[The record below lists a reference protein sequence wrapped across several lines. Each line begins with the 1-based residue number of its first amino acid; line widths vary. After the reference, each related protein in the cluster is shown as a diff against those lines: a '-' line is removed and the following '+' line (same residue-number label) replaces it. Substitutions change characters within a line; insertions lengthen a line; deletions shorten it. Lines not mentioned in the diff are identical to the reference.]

1 MDARLLGLLQT
12 GALRPIDAHF
22 ADLLLRHAAR
32 PTPELALAAALV
44 SRHAGDG
51 HVCLPLARVAGQT
64 PFEAHSWQAPAITDW
79 RDALLGSGVVG
90 GPGESRPLILDAAG
104 RLYLERLWRDEDLV
118 AGDLAARA
126 APRIDVDP
134 AALAAPLR
142 RLFAGDDAGT
152 VGQRRAAAVAA
163 LHGLGILCG
172 GPGTG
177 KTHTVARLLA
187 LLVELAGDRPPRI
200 ALAAPTGK
208 AAQRLAESL
217 RKSADVLP
225 AGFKLPENVPTLH
238 RLLGLR
244 PDGGARHDADHPLAC
259 DLLLIDE
266 ASMVDLPLLARTLR
280 ALPATARL
288 VLLGDPNQL
297 ASVEAGAV
305 LGELCA
311 GAGGYSAAGA
321 ARLAEATGDAAPGGG
336 PGGIGDAIAL
346 LTHSYR
352 FEGGGAIGRL
362 AAAVNAGDAE
372 AALALLHAGGA
383 VRFEAI
389 DTPAALG
396 ARIAA
401 HVAPALQPLFETADP
416 ATALARLGEFQVLTA
431 LREGPFGVTG
441 VNAAIERAL
450 HRRGLI
456 PGSAANY
463 PGRPLL
469 VGSND
474 YEQGLFNGDLGLLL
488 PDASGALRAWFAGK
502 DGPRALT
509 PSRLPAHESAYALTV
524 HKSQGS
530 EFTRVLLILPP
541 QPNPLLT
548 RELVYTAI
556 TRARESVTLWGSEA
570 TLAAA
575 IQRRLERDSGLADRL
590 RGSEF
595 PKASA
600 DSFSACRPG
609 QDARA

>member
-1 MDARLLGLLQT
+1 MIDARLLGLLQT
-12 GALRPIDAHF
+12 GALRPLDAHF
-22 ADLLLRHAAR
+22 ADLLLRHAAHA
-32 PTPELALAAALV
+32 TPELALAAALV

-51 HVCLPLARVAGQT
+51 HVCLPLARVAGQAPFDT
-64 PFEAHSWQAPAITDW
+64 PWRAPEVADW

-90 GPGESRPLILDAAG
+90 EPGAAKPLILDAAG

-118 AGDLAARA
+118 ARDLAARA
-126 APRIDVDP
+126 APRVDVEP
-134 AALAAPLR
+134 AALAASLR
-142 RLFAGDDAGT
+142 RLFAGDDPGT

-225 AGFKLPENVPTLH
+225 AGFKLPDSVPTLH

-244 PDGGARHDADHPLAC
+244 PDGSARHDADHPLAC

-288 VLLGDPNQL
+288 ILLGDPNQL

-311 GAGGYSAAGA
+311 GAGGYSVAGA
-321 ARLAEATGDAAPGGG
+321 ARIEAATGDAAPGGG
-336 PGGIGDAIAL
+336 SGGIGDAIAL

-352 FEGGGAIGRL
+352 FDGGGAIGRL
-362 AAAVNAGDAE
+362 AAAVNAGDAD
-372 AALALLHAGGA
+372 AALALLRAGGA

-389 DTPAALG
+389 DTPAALN
-396 ARIAA
+396 ARIGA
-401 HVAPALQPLFETADP
+401 HVAPALQVRFETADP
-416 ATALARLGEFQVLTA
+416 AFALARFGGFQVLTA
-431 LREGPFGVTG
+431 LRDGVFGVAG

-450 HRRGLI
+450 RRRGLI
-456 PGSAANY
+456 RGEGANY

-474 YEQGLFNGDLGLLL
+474 YALGLFNGDLGLLL
-488 PDASGALRAWFAGK
+488 PDASGALRAWFAGP
-502 DGPRALT
+502 DGAPRLLT
-509 PSRLPAHESAYALTV
+509 PTRLPAHESAYALTV

-530 EFTRVLLILPP
+530 EFEDVLLILPP

-548 RELVYTAI
+548 RELIYTAI
-556 TRARESVTLWGSEA
+556 TRARDGVTVWGSAA
-570 TLAAA
+570 TLTAA
-575 IQRRLERDSGLADRL
+575 IGRRLERDSGLADRV
-590 RGSEF
+590 RGG
-595 PKASA
+595 AGA
-600 DSFSACRPG
+600 G
-609 QDARA
+609 

>member
-12 GALRPIDAHF
+12 GALRPLDAHF
-22 ADLLLRHAAR
+22 ADLLLRHAEQA
-32 PTPELALAAALV
+32 TPELALAAALV
-44 SRHAGDG
+44 SRHAGGG
-51 HVCLPLARVAGQT
+51 HVCLPLARVAGQA
-64 PFEAHSWQAPAITDW
+64 PFDAQPWRAPTLADW

-90 GPGESRPLILDAAG
+90 EPGASTPLILDAAG

-118 AGDLAARA
+118 ACDLAARA
-126 APRIDVDP
+126 APRAQLDP

-142 RLFAGDDAGT
+142 RLFPGDDPGT
-152 VGQRRAAAVAA
+152 AGQRRAAAVAA

-217 RKSADVLP
+217 RMSADVLP
-225 AGFKLPENVPTLH
+225 AGFKLPDSVPTLH

-244 PDGGARHDADHPLAC
+244 PDGSARHDADHPLAC

-288 VLLGDPNQL
+288 ILLGDPNQL

-311 GAGGYSAAGA
+311 GAGGYSAAGV
-321 ARLAEATGDAAPGGG
+321 ARLAAATGDAAPGGG
-336 PGGIGDAIAL
+336 AGGIGDAIAL

-362 AAAVNAGDAE
+362 AAAVNAGDAD
-372 AALALLHAGGA
+372 AALDLLGAGGA
-383 VRFEAI
+383 VRFDLI
-389 DTPAALG
+389 DTPAALN

-401 HVAPALQPLFETADP
+401 HVAPALQPLFEP
-416 ATALARLGEFQVLTA
+416 AEAAANPGAALARLGGFQVLTA
-431 LREGPFGVTG
+431 LRDGPFGVTG

-456 PGSAANY
+456 RGQAANY

-474 YEQGLFNGDLGLLL
+474 YALGLFNGDLGLLL
-488 PDASGALRAWFAGK
+488 PDASGALRAWFAGP
-502 DGPRALT
+502 DGSPRALT

-530 EFTRVLLILPP
+530 EFGQVLLILPP

-548 RELVYTAI
+548 RELIYTAL
-556 TRARESVTLWGSEA
+556 TRARDGVTVWGSAA
-570 TLAAA
+570 TLTAA
-575 IQRRLERDSGLADRL
+575 IGRRLERDSGLADRL
-590 RGSEF
+590 RSGTG
-595 PKASA
+595 
-600 DSFSACRPG
+600 PG
-609 QDARA
+609 HV

>member
-12 GALRPIDAHF
+12 GALRPLDAHF

-32 PTPELALAAALV
+32 PSPQLALAAALA

-51 HVCLPLARVAGQT
+51 HVCLPLTRVAGQA
-64 PFEAHSWQAPAITDW
+64 PFEALPWRAPTLADW

-90 GPGESRPLILDAAG
+90 EPGASMPLILDAAG

-118 AGDLAARA
+118 ARDLAARA
-126 APRIDVDP
+126 APRTDVDP

-142 RLFAGDDAGT
+142 RLFPGDDPGT
-152 VGQRRAAAVAA
+152 AGQRRAAAVAA

-187 LLVELAGDRPPRI
+187 LLVELAGDRPPRV

-217 RKSADVLP
+217 RRSADVLP
-225 AGFKLPENVPTLH
+225 AGFKLPDTVPTLH

-244 PDGGARHDADHPLAC
+244 PDGSARHDADHPLAC

-280 ALPATARL
+280 ALPVRARL
-288 VLLGDPNQL
+288 ILLGDPNQL

-321 ARLAEATGDAAPGGG
+321 ARLAAATGDAAPGGG
-336 PGGIGDAIAL
+336 PGGMGDAIAL
-346 LTHSYR
+346 LEHSYR

-362 AAAVNAGDAE
+362 AAAVNAGDAA
-372 AALALLHAGGA
+372 AALALLRAGGA

-396 ARIAA
+396 ARLAA
-401 HVAPALQPLFETADP
+401 QVAPALQPLFENSGDAADAAFEP
-416 ATALARLGEFQVLTA
+416 AAALARLGAFQVLTA
-431 LREGPFGVTG
+431 LREGPFGVAG

-456 PGSAANY
+456 RGQAANY

-469 VGSND
+469 ITRND
-474 YEQGLFNGDLGLLL
+474 YGLGLFNGDLGLLL
-488 PDASGALRAWFAGK
+488 PDASGVLRAWFAGP
-502 DGPRALT
+502 DSAPRALT
-509 PSRLPAHESAYALTV
+509 PTRLPAHESAYALTV

-530 EFTRVLLILPP
+530 EFDRLLLILPP

-548 RELVYTAI
+548 RELIYTAL
-556 TRARESVTLWGSEA
+556 TRARDGVTVWGAEA

-575 IQRRLERDSGLADRL
+575 IGRRLTRDSGLADRV
-590 RGSEF
+590 RG
-595 PKASA
+595 ASSPA
-600 DSFSACRPG
+600 
-609 QDARA
+609 

>member
-12 GALRPIDAHF
+12 GALRPLDAHF
-22 ADLLLRHAAR
+22 ADLLLRHAEQ
-32 PTPELALAAALV
+32 PTPDLALVAALV
-44 SRHAGDG
+44 SRHAGEG
-51 HVCLPLARVAGQT
+51 HVCLPLARVAGQAPFDT
-64 PFEAHSWQAPAITDW
+64 PWRALAITDW

-90 GPGESRPLILDAAG
+90 EPGDSKPLILDAAG

-118 AGDLAARA
+118 ARDLAARA
-126 APRIDVDP
+126 APRAGVDP

-142 RLFAGDDAGT
+142 RLFPGDDAGT

-225 AGFKLPENVPTLH
+225 RGLNLPDSVPTLH

-244 PDGGARHDADHPLAC
+244 PDGSARHDADHPLAC

-266 ASMVDLPLLARTLR
+266 ASMVDLPLLGRTLR

-321 ARLAEATGDAAPGGG
+321 ARLAAATGDAAPGGG
-336 PGGIGDAIAL
+336 QGGIGDAIAL
-346 LTHSYR
+346 LEHSYR

-362 AAAVNAGDAE
+362 AAAVNAGDAD
-372 AALALLHAGGA
+372 AALELLHAGGA

-389 DTPAALG
+389 DTPAALN
-396 ARIAA
+396 ARLAA
-401 HVAPALQPLFETADP
+401 HFAPSLEPLFESADAAVEP
-416 ATALARLGEFQVLTA
+416 GATLARLGEFQVLTA

-456 PGSAANY
+456 RGQGANY
-463 PGRPLL
+463 AGRPLL
-469 VGSND
+469 IGSND
-474 YEQGLFNGDLGLLL
+474 YALGLFNGDLGLLL
-488 PDASGALRAWFAGK
+488 PDAAGTLRAWFAGP
-502 DGPRALT
+502 DGVPRPLT
-509 PSRLPAHESAYALTV
+509 PTRLPAHESAYALTV

-530 EFTRVLLILPP
+530 EFGQVLLILPP

-548 RELVYTAI
+548 RELIYTAL
-556 TRARESVTLWGSEA
+556 TRAREGVTVWGAEA

-575 IQRRLERDSGLADRL
+575 IGRRLERDSGLAERV
-590 RGSEF
+590 RSV
-595 PKASA
+595 P
-600 DSFSACRPG
+600 
-609 QDARA
+609 

>member
-1 MDARLLGLLQT
+1 M
-12 GALRPIDAHF
+12 
-22 ADLLLRHAAR
+22 
-32 PTPELALAAALV
+32 
-44 SRHAGDG
+44 
-51 HVCLPLARVAGQT
+51 AGQA
-64 PFEAHSWQAPAITDW
+64 PFEAHSWRAPAITDW

-90 GPGESRPLILDAAG
+90 QPGNHPGESKPLILDAAG

-118 AGDLAARA
+118 ARDLAARA
-126 APRIDVDP
+126 APRADVDP

-142 RLFAGDDAGT
+142 RLFPGDDPGT

-225 AGFKLPENVPTLH
+225 AGFKLPDNVPTLH

-244 PDGGARHDADHPLAC
+244 PDGSARHDADHPLAC

-311 GAGGYSAAGA
+311 GAGGYSTAGA
-321 ARLAEATGDAAPGGG
+321 ARLAAATGDAAPGGG

-362 AAAVNAGDAE
+362 AAAVNAGDAN
-372 AALALLHAGGA
+372 AALDLLRAGGA
-383 VRFEAI
+383 ARFEAI
-389 DTPAALG
+389 DTPAALN

-401 HVAPALQPLFETADP
+401 HVAPALQPLFETADAIFDP
-416 ATALARLGEFQVLTA
+416 GSTLARLGEFQVLAA

-441 VNAAIERAL
+441 VNAGIERAL

-456 PGSAANY
+456 RGQAANY

-469 VGSND
+469 IGSND
-474 YEQGLFNGDLGLLL
+474 YALGLFNGDLGLLL
-488 PDASGALRAWFAGK
+488 PDAAGRLRAWFAGP
-502 DGPRALT
+502 DGIPRSLT
-509 PSRLPAHESAYALTV
+509 PTRLPAHESAYALTV

-530 EFTRVLLILPP
+530 EFEQVLLVLPP

-548 RELVYTAI
+548 RELIYTAL
-556 TRARESVTLWGSEA
+556 TRARDGVTVWGSEV

-575 IQRRLERDSGLADRL
+575 IGRRLERDSGLADRL
-590 RGSEF
+590 RGASE
-595 PKASA
+595 
-600 DSFSACRPG
+600 
-609 QDARA
+609 

>member
-1 MDARLLGLLQT
+1 MDARLLGLLQA
-12 GALRPIDAHF
+12 GALRPLDAHF

-51 HVCLPLARVAGQT
+51 HVCLPLARVAGQA
-64 PFEAHSWQAPAITDW
+64 PFEAHSWRAPASTDW

-90 GPGESRPLILDAAG
+90 EPGASTPLILDAAG

-118 AGDLAARA
+118 ARDLSARA
-126 APRIDVDP
+126 APRADVDP

-142 RLFAGDDAGT
+142 RLFPGDDPGS
-152 VGQRRAAAVAA
+152 VGQCRAAAVAA

-217 RKSADVLP
+217 RRSANVLP
-225 AGFKLPENVPTLH
+225 AGCKLPDNVPTLH
-238 RLLGLR
+238 RLLGVR
-244 PDGGARHDADHPLAC
+244 PDGSARHDADHPLAC

-288 VLLGDPNQL
+288 ILLGDPNQL

-321 ARLAEATGDAAPGGG
+321 VRLAAATGNAAPGGG

-346 LTHSYR
+346 LEHSYR
-352 FEGGGAIGRL
+352 FEGVGAIGRL
-362 AAAVNAGDAE
+362 AAAVNASDAE
-372 AALALLHAGGA
+372 AAIALLRAGGA
-383 VRFEAI
+383 ARFEAI

-396 ARIAA
+396 ARIGA
-401 HVAPALQPLFETADP
+401 HVASELQALFETTDP
-416 ATALARLGEFQVLTA
+416 AAALAQLGALQVLTA

-456 PGSAANY
+456 RGQAANY

-469 VGSND
+469 VSSND
-474 YEQGLFNGDLGLLL
+474 YALGLFNGDLGLLL
-488 PDASGALRAWFAGK
+488 PDASGDLRAWFAGPGG
-502 DGPRALT
+502 GPRALA

-530 EFTRVLLILPP
+530 EFDRVLLILPP
-541 QPNPLLT
+541 QPSPLLT
-548 RELVYTAI
+548 RELIYTAL
-556 TRARESVTLWGSEA
+556 TRARHDVTVWGSEA

-575 IQRRLERDSGLADRL
+575 ITRRLERDSGLADRL
-590 RGSEF
+590 RGE
-595 PKASA
+595 PECGA
-600 DSFSACRPG
+600 
-609 QDARA
+609 

>member
-12 GALRPIDAHF
+12 GALRPLDAHF
-22 ADLLLRHAAR
+22 ADLLLRHAAHA
-32 PTPELALAAALV
+32 TPELALAAALV

-51 HVCLPLARVAGQT
+51 HVCLPLARVAGQA
-64 PFEAHSWQAPAITDW
+64 PFEAHSWRAPEVADW

-90 GPGESRPLILDAAG
+90 EPGAVTPLILDAAG

-118 AGDLAARA
+118 ACDLATRA
-126 APRIDVDP
+126 APRVDVEP
-134 AALAAPLR
+134 AALAASLR
-142 RLFAGDDAGT
+142 RLFAGDDPGT

-225 AGFKLPENVPTLH
+225 AGFKLPDSVPTLH

-244 PDGGARHDADHPLAC
+244 PDGSARHDADHPLAC

-288 VLLGDPNQL
+288 ILLGDPNQL

-311 GAGGYSAAGA
+311 GAGGYSAAGV
-321 ARLAEATGDAAPGGG
+321 ARLAAATGDTAPGGG
-336 PGGIGDAIAL
+336 MGGIGDAIAL

-362 AAAVNAGDAE
+362 AAAVNSGDAD
-372 AALALLHAGGA
+372 AALALLREGA
-383 VRFEAI
+383 SVRFEAI
-389 DTPAALG
+389 DTPAALNTC
-396 ARIAA
+396 IAA
-401 HVAPALQPLFETADP
+401 HVVPALQTLFETANP
-416 ATALARLGEFQVLTA
+416 VSALARLGEFQVLTA
-431 LREGPFGVTG
+431 LREGPFGVSG

-456 PGSAANY
+456 RGQGANY

-469 VGSND
+469 IGSND
-474 YEQGLFNGDLGLLL
+474 YALGLFNGDLGLLL
-488 PDASGALRAWFAGK
+488 PDASGALRAWFAGP
-502 DGPRALT
+502 DGSPRALT

-530 EFTRVLLILPP
+530 EFGQVLLILPP

-548 RELVYTAI
+548 RELIYTAL
-556 TRARESVTLWGSEA
+556 TRARDGVTVWGAEA

-575 IQRRLERDSGLADRL
+575 IGRRLTRDSGLADRV
-590 RGSEF
+590 RG
-595 PKASA
+595 ATA
-600 DSFSACRPG
+600 
-609 QDARA
+609 

>member
-1 MDARLLGLLQT
+1 MDARLLGLLQS
-12 GALRPIDAHF
+12 GALRPLDAHF

-32 PTPELALAAALV
+32 PSPQLALAAALA

-51 HVCLPLARVAGQT
+51 HVCLPLARVAGQA
-64 PFEAHSWQAPAITDW
+64 PFEASPWRAPALADW

-90 GPGESRPLILDAAG
+90 EPGASMPLILDAAG

-118 AGDLAARA
+118 ARDLAARA
-126 APRIDVDP
+126 APRAQVEP

-142 RLFAGDDAGT
+142 RLFPGGDPGT

-187 LLVELAGDRPPRI
+187 LLVELAGDRPLRV

-217 RKSADVLP
+217 RKSAQVLP
-225 AGFKLPENVPTLH
+225 AGFKLPDTVPTLH

-244 PDGGARHDADHPLAC
+244 PDGSARHDADHPLAC

-288 VLLGDPNQL
+288 ILLGDPNQL

-305 LGELCA
+305 LGELCT

-321 ARLAEATGDAAPGGG
+321 ERIEAATGDAAPGGG
-336 PGGIGDAIAL
+336 PGGMGDAIAML
-346 LTHSYR
+346 GHSYR

-362 AAAVNAGDAE
+362 AAAVNAGDAD
-372 AALALLHAGGA
+372 AALALLRAGGA

-396 ARIAA
+396 ARLAA
-401 HVAPALQPLFETADP
+401 QVALALQPLFENSGDAAVEP
-416 ATALARLGEFQVLTA
+416 AAALARLGAFQVLTA
-431 LREGPFGVTG
+431 LRDGPFGVAG

-456 PGSAANY
+456 RGQAANY

-469 VGSND
+469 ITRND
-474 YEQGLFNGDLGLLL
+474 YGLGLFNGDLGLLL
-488 PDASGALRAWFAGK
+488 PDATGVLRAWFAAPDG
-502 DGPRALT
+502 GPRALT
-509 PSRLPAHESAYALTV
+509 PTRLPAHEAAYALTV

-530 EFTRVLLILPP
+530 EFDRLLLVLPP

-548 RELVYTAI
+548 RELIYTAL
-556 TRARESVTLWGSEA
+556 TRARDGVTVWGAEA

-575 IQRRLERDSGLADRL
+575 IGRRLERDSGLSDRV
-590 RGSEF
+590 
-595 PKASA
+595 KSA
-600 DSFSACRPG
+600 GF
-609 QDARA
+609 

>member
-1 MDARLLGLLQT
+1 
-12 GALRPIDAHF
+12 
-22 ADLLLRHAAR
+22 
-32 PTPELALAAALV
+32 V
-44 SRHAGDG
+44 
-51 HVCLPLARVAGQT
+51 
-64 PFEAHSWQAPAITDW
+64 
-79 RDALLGSGVVG
+79 
-90 GPGESRPLILDAAG
+90 
-104 RLYLERLWRDEDLV
+104 
-118 AGDLAARA
+118 
-126 APRIDVDP
+126 DVDP
-134 AALAAPLR
+134 AALAVPLR

-225 AGFKLPENVPTLH
+225 AGLKLPDNVPTLH

-244 PDGGARHDADHPLAC
+244 PDGSARHDADHPLAC

-288 VLLGDPNQL
+288 ILLGDPNQL

-321 ARLAEATGDAAPGGG
+321 ARLAAATGDAAPGGG

-362 AAAVNAGDAE
+362 AAAVNAGDAD
-372 AALALLHAGGA
+372 AAFDLLRAGSA
-383 VRFEAI
+383 ARFEAI
-389 DTPAALG
+389 DTPAALN
-396 ARIAA
+396 ARLAA

-416 ATALARLGEFQVLTA
+416 ASALARLGEFQVLTA

-456 PGSAANY
+456 RGQAVNY
-463 PGRPLL
+463 TGRPLL
-469 VGSND
+469 IGSND
-474 YEQGLFNGDLGLLL
+474 YSLGLFNGDLGLLL
-488 PDASGALRAWFAGK
+488 PDAGGALRAWFAGP
-502 DGPRALT
+502 DGVPRPLT
-509 PSRLPAHESAYALTV
+509 LTRLPAHESAYALTV

-530 EFTRVLLILPP
+530 EFAQVLLILPP

-548 RELVYTAI
+548 RELIYTAL
-556 TRARESVTLWGSEA
+556 TRARGGVTVWGTQA

-575 IQRRLERDSGLADRL
+575 IGRRLERDSGLADRL
-590 RGSEF
+590 RGM
-595 PKASA
+595 
-600 DSFSACRPG
+600 PG
-609 QDARA
+609 RGG